1 MEYYKMLFFKLLIL
15 IIFVLISY
23 LIYKYYYIQENY
35 IDLPINYKLDGQIK
49 SILRKSSKLRNVNK
63 HVYFKL

>member
-1 MEYYKMLFFKLLIL
+1 MLFFKLLIL